1 MGGYIH
7 KSHNK
12 SMLLYHLVCTVKY
25 RRNVLTDEVKTTL
38 VNTCMNIQDKYDDM
52 KFIEIGTDQNHVHM
66 LIQTTPSYSLSQTI
80 RVIKSTT
87 SRMIF
92 KLNPEVKKQLW
103 GGEFWSDGYWV
114 VTVSKHGSE
123 TTIKEYVKNQGKNK
137 YEQLYFCDESL
148 SSPDSLATG

>member
-38 VNTCMNIQDKYDDM
+38 VNICMNIQDKYDD
-52 KFIEIGTDQNHVHM
+52 IEIGTNQNHVHM

-80 RVIKSTT
+80 RVIKITT

-92 KLNPEVKKQLW
+92 KLNSEVKKQLLR
-103 GGEFWSDGYWV
+103 
-114 VTVSKHGSE
+114 
-123 TTIKEYVKNQGKNK
+123 NM
-137 YEQLYFCDESL
+137 
-148 SSPDSLATG
+148 